1 MREPPDLLLLGL
13 DQVSARF
20 GVLSARKT
28 VADGPDTAADPGAG
42 FHDRHVRAAGFE
54 RTRRRQAGES
64 RTSHDHRGACQ
75 IGHSSLRFRRMRVI
89 CSPDPELKDIRTHHK
104 MDKPRH
110 STDPHGLFRVPS
122 VAFRWSGYDA
132 GAGFTDIARS
142 ARLSVGCRT
151 RRAARART

>member
-28 VADGPDTAADPGAG
+28 VADRPDTPADPGAG

-54 RTRRRQAGES
+54 RTRRRQAGEP

-89 CSPDPELKDIRTHHK
+89 VFSGPGIEGY
-104 MDKPRH
+104 
-110 STDPHGLFRVPS
+110 TDAP
-122 VAFRWSGYDA
+122 
-132 GAGFTDIARS
+132 
-142 ARLSVGCRT
+142 
-151 RRAARART
+151 